1 MQAPTCL
8 LRSVPVIS
16 QTESVIR
23 KVPVLF
29 AVDEITDGGAALV
42 EGAFLVRFYVSMDS
56 RLTFLAAIPDPT
68 ERVTRPLPLL

>member
-8 LRSVPVIS
+8 LRSVIS